1 MRTFIISVAT
11 ILLVTGCEKS
21 HDLNQDSNS
30 EAKVKS
36 EAVISLQGDDH
47 ADYSKLT
54 VSSSNGNQSN
64 LVINK
69 SIVENSAEA
78 ANFKVGNTI
87 TAFTSPKDALIG
99 KILSIKEEGNS
110 YVVVIEQESIASLFE
125 SLDVDLS
132 LNQLGENGSETK
144 SASHTGGIV
153 YPVRIIGQNENGEDV
168 IYNNTPATRASWDNS
183 FEYPFNLSVPLS
195 KDKQSA
201 ISVTNGL
208 VKSKITTILNV
219 QISWFKL
226 KKFEVS
232 MQGYINANAPVNIKY
247 NLDKEYDYNKEFKTT
262 INTEKYWAVYKIAG
276 IPLVVEFTPSVK
288 FSGYV
293 KANASADL
301 NIDLGMNTEF
311 KAGAYYTGNW
321 SKVASA
327 KPEFKFEV
335 SGVSSPL
342 EVQSRIGIV
351 PSVKLNLLGFLVGE
365 TELDS
370 YATADVNAYVKT
382 PADNGKGE
390 LGISLKASAYVA
402 GFVDLRLG
410 AFNNSST
417 YKKDFNIYGPSEF
430 LNKSW
435 TVPYNNVG
443 K

>member
-1 MRTFIISVAT
+1 MRTLIILVAT
-11 ILLVTGCEKS
+11 VLLVTGCEKT

-36 EAVISLQGDDH
+36 EAIISLQGDDH

-54 VSSSNGNQSN
+54 VSSSNGNQ

-110 YVVVIEQESIASLFE
+110 YVVEIEQESIASLFE

-144 SASHTGGIV
+144 SDSHTGGIV

-168 IYNNTPATRASWDNS
+168 IYSNTPATRASWDNS
-183 FEYPFNLSVPLS
+183 FEYPFSFSIPLS
-195 KDKQSA
+195 SDKQSA
-201 ISVTNGL
+201 ISVTNGF
-208 VKSKITTILNV
+208 VESKITTILNV

-232 MQGYINANAPVNIKY
+232 MQGYINANAPVNVKF
-247 NLDKEYDYNKEFKTT
+247 NLDKEYAFDKEFKTT

-276 IPLVVEFTPSVK
+276 IPMVVQFTPSVK
-288 FSGYV
+288 FSGFV

-311 KAGAYYTGNW
+311 NAGACYTGSW

-342 EVQSRIGIV
+342 QVQSRIGIV
-351 PSVKLNLLGFLVGE
+351 PSVELNLLGILLGE

-370 YATADVNAYVKT
+370 YATADINAYVKT
-382 PADNGKGE
+382 PADNNKGE
-390 LGISLKASAYVA
+390 LGVSLKASAYVA
-402 GFVDLRLG
+402 GFVDLGLK
-410 AFNNSST
+410 AFNNPNT
-417 YKKDFNIYGPSEF
+417 YKKEFNIYGPKEF
-430 LNKSW
+430 LNLSW

-443 K
+443 Q

>member
-1 MRTFIISVAT
+1 MRMLIISVVT
-11 ILLVTGCEKS
+11 ILLVTGCEKT

-36 EAVISLQGDDH
+36 EAIISLQGDDH

-54 VSSSNGNQSN
+54 VSSSNGNQ

-69 SIVENSAEA
+69 SIVENSAQA

-99 KILSIKEEGNS
+99 KILSIKEDGNS
-110 YVVVIEQESIASLFE
+110 YVVEIEQESIASLFE

-144 SASHTGGIV
+144 SDSHTGGIV

-168 IYNNTPATRASWDNS
+168 IYTNTPATRASWDNS
-183 FEYPFNLSVPLS
+183 FEYPFSFSIPLS
-195 KDKQSA
+195 SDKQSA

-208 VKSKITTILNV
+208 VKSQITSILNI

-232 MQGYINANAPVNIKY
+232 MQGYINANAPVNVKY
-247 NLDKEYDYNKEFKTT
+247 NLDKEYAFDKEFTTT

-276 IPLVVEFTPSVK
+276 IPLVIDFTPSVK
-288 FSGYV
+288 FSGYL
-293 KANASADL
+293 KADASADL
-301 NIDLGMNTEF
+301 NIDLGVNTEF

-321 SKVASA
+321 SKEATA
-327 KPEFKFEV
+327 KPEFKFNV

-342 EVQSRIGIV
+342 QVQSKIGIV
-351 PSVKLNLLGFLVGE
+351 PSVKLGLLGIAMGE

-370 YATADVNAYVKT
+370 YATADIKAYVKT
-382 PADNGKGE
+382 PGDDNKGE
-390 LGISLKASAYVA
+390 LGVSLKSEGYVA
-402 GFVDLRLG
+402 GFVDFGLS
-410 AFNNSST
+410 AFGNSSQ
-417 YKKDFNIYGPSEF
+417 YKKDFTIFGPKEIVNI
-430 LNKSW
+430 SW
-435 TVPYNNVG
+435 VQPYNNIG
-443 K
+443 Q